1 MRFWGEWVCPRLL
14 DLMMGDDEEI
24 KALRTRAL
32 AAAAGRVL
40 ELGFGTGLNLH
51 HYPPGVKR
59 LVAVDPNP
67 GMAAL
72 ARERMA
78 GIDIEVEHH
87 QTTAEQLPFDSASFD
102 SVVCTLTLCS
112 IPDVAASLAE
122 VRRVLRPG
130 GQFLFCEHGLHADPG
145 MRKWQNRLDP
155 LWTRVF
161 DGCHINRDIARLVGD
176 AGLVLD
182 PIEHPVLP
190 SMPAIAA
197 YFYLGRAGRAG
208 PGDEAEPGVP

>member
-14 DLMMGDDEEI
+14 DLMMGDDEQV
-24 KALRTRAL
+24 KVLRTRTL
-32 AAAAGRVL
+32 AGATGRVL
-40 ELGFGTGLNLH
+40 ELGFGTGLNLP

-78 GIDIEVEHH
+78 SAGIEVEHH
-87 QTTAEQLPFDSASFD
+87 QTTAEQLPFDAASFD

-122 VRRVLRPG
+122 VYRVLRPG

-155 LWTRVF
+155 LWKVVF
-161 DGCHINRDIARLVGD
+161 DGCHINRDIARLIED

-182 PIEHPVLP
+182 PLEHPEMKA
-190 SMPAIAA
+190 MPKVAA
-197 YFYLGRAGRAG
+197 WFYLGRAERAG
-208 PGDEAEPGVP
+208 